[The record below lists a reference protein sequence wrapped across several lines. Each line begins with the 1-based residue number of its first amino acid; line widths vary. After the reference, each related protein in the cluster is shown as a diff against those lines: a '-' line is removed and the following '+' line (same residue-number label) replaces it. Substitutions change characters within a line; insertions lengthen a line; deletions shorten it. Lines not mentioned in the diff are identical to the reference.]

1 MMENNAVVV
10 TQKSGEIKC
19 DFDGAKAYLNQRLEE
34 YKGATF
40 TEDSKTV
47 AKKVV
52 ASLRQEK
59 KAFADRVKEVKS
71 EYMEPFTKFEQQAKE
86 LIGLYDEPINF
97 INSQVEA
104 FEEKRRQEKKELIY
118 AIYSECIGDM
128 EEYLPIEKI
137 YNPKWENAT
146 FLKKDITAEIL
157 NVVNTTKSA
166 VDTIKGMN
174 SESVDTALNRYKQD
188 LSLSNAISYINN
200 YEQQKAAILAKEQER
215 QRQEEQE
222 RIRSEERE
230 KILAEQRAQQEKE
243 VALKRAEEEKLAAVE
258 AAKAE
263 AAQETIDG
271 LIPDIAGDTNLYEY
285 RMALTADAKEKLEMY
300 LDSIGIDWELI

>member
-1 MMENNAVVV
+1 MENNIVVV
-10 TQKSGEIKC
+10 TQERGVINC
-19 DFDGAKAYLNQRLEE
+19 DFESAKAYLNQRLEE

-104 FEEKRRQEKKELIY
+104 FEEKHRQEKKELIY

-146 FLKKDITAEIL
+146 FLKKDIKVEIID
-157 NVVNTTKSA
+157 VVKASKAA
-166 VDTIKGMN
+166 VDTIRGMN
-174 SESVDTALNRYKQD
+174 SEAVDAALDRYKQD
-188 LSLSNAISYINN
+188 LSLSNAIAYINN
-200 YEQQKAAILAKEQER
+200 YEQQKAAILAREQEK
-215 QRQEEQE
+215 QKQEEQE
-222 RIRSEERE
+222 RIRREERE